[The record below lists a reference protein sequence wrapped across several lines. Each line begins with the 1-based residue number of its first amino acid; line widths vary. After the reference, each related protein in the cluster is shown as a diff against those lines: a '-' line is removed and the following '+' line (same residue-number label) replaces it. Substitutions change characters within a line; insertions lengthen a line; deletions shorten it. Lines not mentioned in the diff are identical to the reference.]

1 VLLGTEVTSNIS
13 DLPPSVEHQN
23 GKSPELNDYSQDLPP
38 LVDRQ
43 TGQVQENSDFV
54 STKESNLSE
63 IMVHFKERFYHVF
76 DEAVYKKSSGSSIY
90 F

>member
-1 VLLGTEVTSNIS
+1 MLLGTEVTSNIS

-63 IMVHFKERFYHVF
+63 IMVHFKERFYHVL